1 MLGVCRC
8 KLFGKGSRMVSKSAM
23 ALLGVLL
30 GVMLVAGT
38 FKRNAATGAAANP
51 VMAAACEGGALRTAQ
66 ARNQA
71 MEDGY
76 DINRQYDCIDKASF
90 QTAQAQKKAWQDA
103 QGAQADQARADQAA
117 KAPLTS
123 QTLAQARQGFVTQ
136 VAYLDERPL
145 PLPNPPASEFV
156 RMDYTGSNGK
166 KLPAFVTPASRD
178 GKRYPAILWL
188 TGGDT
193 HSLDNFWTPGPP
205 ANDQTASAFRRAG
218 VVMMFPVLRGGNA
231 AGGHKQFFY
240 GEVDDVL
247 AAAQALARLPQVD
260 PAHVYLGGHSTGG
273 TLALLAAAAGG
284 DFRAIF
290 ALGPAADV
298 RDYGP
303 SVIPIDFR
311 QLPPQ
316 EAKLRSPVRW
326 LHGITRPT
334 YLMEGK
340 DNGNTDS
347 LRELCA
353 AAATNPQV
361 HCLEAAGYNHFS
373 LVDAAARR
381 IAARMVQAHMGGEFV
396 LNPDVFDRN

>member
-1 MLGVCRC
+1 
-8 KLFGKGSRMVSKSAM
+8 MVSKSAM

-38 FKRNAATGAAANP
+38 FKRHAATGGAANP
-51 VMAAACEGGALRTAQ
+51 AMAAACEGGALRTAQ

-71 MEDGY
+71 VEDGY
-76 DINRQYDCIDKASF
+76 DINRQFDCIDKASF
-90 QTAQAQKKAWQDA
+90 QAVQAQQKAWQA
-103 QGAQADQARADQAA
+103 AQADKGRADQAA
-117 KAPLTS
+117 KA
-123 QTLAQARQGFVTQ
+123 AQARQAGQTLAEARKGFATQ
-136 VAYLDERPL
+136 VAHLDERPL
-145 PLPNPPASEFV
+145 PLPTPPATEFV
-156 RMDYTGSNGK
+156 RMDYTAANGQ
-166 KLPAFVTPASRD
+166 KLPAFVTPAPRD

-193 HSLDNFWTPGPP
+193 NSLDNFWTPGPP

-273 TLALLAAAAGG
+273 TLALLVAEAGA

-298 RDYGP
+298 RDHGP
-303 SVIPIDFR
+303 
-311 QLPPQ
+311 QALPVEFSSLPAK
-316 EAKLRSPVRW
+316 EAQLRSPIHW

-334 YLMEGK
+334 YLIEGK
-340 DNGNTDS
+340 DQGNTDS

-353 AAATNPQV
+353 AAAGNPRVQ
-361 HCLEAAGYNHFS
+361 CLAAAGFNHFS
-373 LVDAAARR
+373 IVDAAARR
-381 IAARMVQAHMGGEFV
+381 IAARMVQAHMGGEFA
-396 LNPDVFDRN
+396 LSPDAFERN

>member
-1 MLGVCRC
+1 
-8 KLFGKGSRMVSKSAM
+8 MVSKSAM

-30 GVMLVAGT
+30 GVMLVAGA
-38 FKRNAATGAAANP
+38 FKRSTAPGRVSSP
-51 VMAAACEGGALRTAQ
+51 EMAAACESGALRTAQ

-76 DINRQYDCIDKASF
+76 NINRQYDCIDKASF
-90 QTAQAQKKAWQDA
+90 QAAQTQKKAWQAA
-103 QGAQADQARADQAA
+103 QAAQADKARADQAA
-117 KAPLTS
+117 QARLATM
-123 QTLAQARQGFVTQ
+123 TLAEARKGFATQ
-136 VAYLDERPL
+136 VAYADVWPL
-145 PLPNPPASEFV
+145 PLPNPPDTEFV
-156 RMDYTGSNGK
+156 RMDYTNANGQ
-166 KLPAFVTPASRD
+166 KLPAFVTPATRD
-178 GKRYPAILWL
+178 GKRNPAILWL

-193 HSLDNFWTPGPP
+193 NSLDNFWTPGPP
-205 ANDQTASAFRRAG
+205 ANDQTASAFRLAG

-273 TLALLAAAAGG
+273 TLALLAAEAGG
-284 DFRAIF
+284 DFRAVF

-298 RDYGP
+298 RGYGP
-303 SVIPIDFR
+303 NVVPIDFKL
-311 QLPPQ
+311 LPPM
-316 EAKLRSPVRW
+316 EAKLRSPVHW

-347 LRELCA
+347 LHELCA
-353 AAATNPQV
+353 AAAKNPQV
-361 HCLEAAGYNHFS
+361 HCLEAAGFNHFS
-373 LVDAAARR
+373 MVDAAARR
-381 IAARMVQAHMGGEFV
+381 IAARMVQAHMGSEFA
-396 LNPDVFDRN
+396 LSPDAFDHR